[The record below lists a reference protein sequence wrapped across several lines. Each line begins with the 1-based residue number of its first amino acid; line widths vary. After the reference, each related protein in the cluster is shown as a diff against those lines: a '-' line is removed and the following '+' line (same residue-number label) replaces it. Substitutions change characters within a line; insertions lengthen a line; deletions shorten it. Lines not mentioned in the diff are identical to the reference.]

1 MKTYTD
7 IYSEELFELKE
18 TDMPFRYL
26 KFDYSDG
33 FAGFQFHWH
42 TEIEIHYIVKGN
54 GSFFIDDNEYNVSQG
69 DIVYIG
75 SKLIHSGKSVN
86 NDLLAVCYI
95 IDSSY
100 LLSLNSDNLTDRF
113 ISELLN
119 TKISKPVIHTSDMGY
134 NYIKQVLNNIDY
146 CAEQKS
152 IIHQLEIKKYLYDF
166 FIQLYK
172 NNYFVLNSTTDS
184 IRCTSIIKKS
194 ISYIQNNMA
203 SKLSIDEIASHVGLS
218 TSYFMK
224 MFKQNT
230 KMTCV
235 EYIKSLRLDK
245 ATSLLLETNDNI
257 LEIAQNCGFAN
268 LSLFNR
274 EFKKAFEL
282 TPSQYRK
289 KYSNFV

>member
-42 TEIEIHYIVKGN
+42 TEIEIHYIVKGH
-54 GSFFIDDNEYNVSQG
+54 GTFFIEDKEYEVNEG
-69 DIVYIG
+69 DIVYI
-75 SKLIHSGKSVN
+75 SPKLIHSGKSVN
-86 NDLLAVCYI
+86 NDMIDFCYI

-100 LLSLNSDNLTDRF
+100 MLSLSNENLTDRF
-113 ISELLN
+113 ISELLS
-119 TKISKPVIHTSDMGY
+119 TRIRKPIIHEYDNGY
-134 NYIKQVLNNIDY
+134 DNIVGILDNIDS
-146 CAEQKS
+146 CAERNE
-152 IIHQLEIKKYLYDF
+152 IICQLEIKKYLYDF

-184 IRCTSIIKKS
+184 IRCTPIIKKS
-194 ISYIQNNMA
+194 IRYIQNNMA

-245 ATSLLLETNDNI
+245 ATSLLLETSDNI

-289 KYSNFV
+289 KYSNFM

>member
-172 NNYFVLNSTTDS
+172 KNYFVLNSTTDS
-184 IRCTSIIKKS
+184 IRCTPIIKQS
-194 ISYIQNNMA
+194 IRYIQNNMA

-245 ATSLLLETNDNI
+245 ATSLLLETSDNI
-257 LEIAQNCGFAN
+257 LEIAQNCGYSN

-274 EFKKAFEL
+274 DFKKAFEI

-289 KYSNFV
+289 KFSTFI

>member
-184 IRCTSIIKKS
+184 IRCTPIIKQS
-194 ISYIQNNMA
+194 IRYIQNNMA

-245 ATSLLLETNDNI
+245 ATSLLLETSDNI
-257 LEIAQNCGFAN
+257 LEIAQNCGYSN

-274 EFKKAFEL
+274 DFKKAFEL

>member
-184 IRCTSIIKKS
+184 IRCTPIIKQS
-194 ISYIQNNMA
+194 IRYIQNNMA

-245 ATSLLLETNDNI
+245 ATSLLLETSDNI

-274 EFKKAFEL
+274 EFKKAFEI

-289 KYSNFV
+289 KFSTFI

>member
-184 IRCTSIIKKS
+184 IRCTPIIKKS
-194 ISYIQNNMA
+194 IRYIQNNMA

-257 LEIAQNCGFAN
+257 LEIAQNCGYSN

-274 EFKKAFEL
+274 DFKKAFEI

-289 KYSNFV
+289 KFSTFI